1 MEGNNNG
8 TWKFLHDEVKEI
20 RDGYWLRE
28 HHGINRGP
36 CGLAQNV
43 FGLSPFE
50 VGVEFAQHKICN
62 SEPSSCKKCPLNP
75 DRKDSVNDLL

>member
-28 HHGINRGP
+28 HHSINRG
-36 CGLAQNV
+36 
-43 FGLSPFE
+43 PFE